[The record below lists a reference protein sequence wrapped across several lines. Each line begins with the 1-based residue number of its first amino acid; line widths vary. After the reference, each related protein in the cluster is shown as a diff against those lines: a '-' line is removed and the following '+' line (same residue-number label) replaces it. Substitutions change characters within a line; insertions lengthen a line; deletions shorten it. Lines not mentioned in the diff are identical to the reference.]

1 MRHFLRDLPR
11 RALLIKPRLL
21 LPGLLVCTALSVL
34 FINCNT
40 ATSKTVALQSALSD
54 SSRYTTIQWLDSVRN
69 FGTIPEGQKLEVAF
83 RFKNTGTTPLVIV
96 KVQPSCGCTVAE
108 QPTEPIAP
116 GGEGQIKAIFNSKGH
131 AGVNHK
137 ALFVTAN
144 TRGSRSHSLTFL
156 VIVERTAS

>member
-1 MRHFLRDLPR
+1 MRHFLRDF
-11 RALLIKPRLL
+11 A
-21 LPGLLVCTALSVL
+21 GLLVCCALSVL
-34 FINCNT
+34 FANCNST
-40 ATSKTVALQSALSD
+40 ATKTAALQSALAD

-83 RFKNTGTTPLVIV
+83 RFRNTGTMPLVIV
-96 KVQPSCGCTVAE
+96 RVQPSCGCTVAD

-137 ALFVTAN
+137 TLFVTAN

>member
-1 MRHFLRDLPR
+1 MPLLHRIMPRH
-11 RALLIKPRLL
+11 LLFCLA
-21 LPGLLVCTALSVL
+21 TAFFAIACKNDSGK
-34 FINCNT
+34 
-40 ATSKTVALQSALSD
+40 AAALQSALSD

-83 RFKNTGTTPLVIV
+83 RFKNTGTMPLVIV
-96 KVQPSCGCTVAE
+96 KVQPSCGCTVAD

-116 GGEGQIKAIFNSKGH
+116 GAEGQIKAIFNSKGH

-137 ALFVTAN
+137 TLFVTAN